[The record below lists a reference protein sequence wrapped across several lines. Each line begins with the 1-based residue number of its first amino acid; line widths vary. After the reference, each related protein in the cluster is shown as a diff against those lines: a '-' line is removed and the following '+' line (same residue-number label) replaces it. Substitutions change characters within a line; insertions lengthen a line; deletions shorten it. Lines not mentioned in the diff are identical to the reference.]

1 MSSSGER
8 GVATKGPL
16 SMRRRPKGLSLVV
29 GWSVDAARLG
39 TRVIDYLNHRLT
51 GENSGEIDPVE
62 FFPLGGVSI
71 ADDVIQFPESRFY
84 RYPGKGLLILRSDP
98 PVDEWY
104 RFLTQVLDT
113 AATYGEI
120 KEIYTIGG
128 MVSLSAHT
136 TPVELMA
143 TFNLPQFKND
153 LSRYAVNRE
162 MDYETPPGQ
171 RPTLSSFL
179 LWAARARGIPGA
191 SLWVPVPFYLVPVGD
206 PRAEKLVLN
215 FLKERFTL
223 DLDLG
228 DADARI
234 RRQGEMIGRL
244 RQEYPDV
251 NEAIQRLE
259 ANQQLPPDQS
269 QGLVKEIERL
279 LGEQGSG

>member
-1 MSSSGER
+1 MSSSGKR

-16 SMRRRPKGLSLVV
+16 NLRRRPESLSLVV
-29 GWSVDAARLG
+29 GWSIDAARLG
-39 TRVIDYLNHRLT
+39 TRVIDYLNRRLAGVST
-51 GENSGEIDPVE
+51 GEIDPVE
-62 FFPLGGVSI
+62 YFPLGGVAI
-71 ADDVIQFPESRFY
+71 EDDVVRFPESRFY
-84 RYPGKGLLILRSDP
+84 RYPGKGLLIFHSDP

-104 RFLTQVLDT
+104 HFLTQVLDT
-113 AATYGEI
+113 AITYGQI
-120 KEIYTIGG
+120 KDIYTIGG
-128 MVSLSAHT
+128 MISLSAHT

-143 TFNLPQFKND
+143 TFNLPQLKDD
-153 LSRYAVNRE
+153 LSRYAINRE

-179 LWAARARGIPGA
+179 LWAAKARGIPGA

-206 PRAEKLVLN
+206 PRAERLVLD
-215 FLKERFTL
+215 FLNQRFGL
-223 DLDLG
+223 DVDLG
-228 DADARI
+228 DTDAEI
-234 RRQGEMIGRL
+234 RHQNQLIGRL

-279 LGEQGSG
+279 LGEQSPG

>member
-8 GVATKGPL
+8 GAATKGPL
-16 SMRRRPKGLSLVV
+16 SIRRRPKGLSLVV

-39 TRVIDYLNHRLT
+39 TRVIDYLNLRLT
-51 GENSGEIDPVE
+51 GENAGEIDPVE
-62 FFPLGGVSI
+62 FFPLGGVTI
-71 ADDVIQFPESRFY
+71 ADDVVQFPEGRFY
-84 RYPGKGLLILRSDP
+84 RYPGKGLLIFRSDP

-113 AATYGEI
+113 AATYGDI

-143 TFNLPQFKND
+143 TFNLPQFKDD

-162 MDYETPPGQ
+162 MDYETPAGQ

-179 LWAARARGIPGA
+179 LWVAKARDIPGA
-191 SLWVPVPFYLVPVGD
+191 SLWVPIPFYLVPVGD
-206 PRAEKLVLN
+206 PRANKLVLDFFN
-215 FLKERFTL
+215 QRFGL
-223 DLDLG
+223 GIDLV
-228 DADARI
+228 DADAQI
-234 RRQGEMIGRL
+234 RRQGELIGRL
-244 RQEYPDV
+244 RQEYTDV

-279 LGEQGSG
+279 LGEQSPG